1 MQQLVLLFFIFIITA
16 YWIDS
21 VQVKEIAKR
30 AGAYA
35 CKKHDVQFLDN
46 TVIKQK
52 TAIKRHPTNLIQ
64 LQRTYTFEYSI
75 DGTKRDSGIII
86 TSGHHIHEIQI
97 DLHTFDNRD
106 DA

>member
-1 MQQLVLLFFIFIITA
+1 MQQLILLFFIFIITA

-30 AGAYA
+30 AGASF

-52 TAIKRHPTNLIQ
+52 TNIKRHPTNLIQ
-64 LQRTYTFEYSI
+64 LQRTYTFEYST
-75 DGTKRDSGIII
+75 DGEKRDSGIII
-86 TSGHHIHEIQI
+86 TGGHHIHEIQI
-97 DLHTFDNRD
+97 NLHTFDNRD

>member
-1 MQQLVLLFFIFIITA
+1 MQQLLLLFFIILITA

-30 AGAYA
+30 AGAA
-35 CKKHDVQFLDN
+35 ICKKHEVQFLDN

-52 TAIKRHPTNLIQ
+52 TTIKRHPTNLLQI
-64 LQRTYTFEYSI
+64 QRTYTFEYST
-75 DGTKRDSGIII
+75 DGKNRDTGIVI
-86 TSGHHIHEIQI
+86 TCGHHIHEIQI
-97 DLHTFDNRD
+97 NLHTFENQD

>member
-1 MQQLVLLFFIFIITA
+1 MQQLLLLFILFIVTA

-30 AGAYA
+30 AGAHI
-35 CKKHDVQFLDN
+35 CKKHGVQFLDN

-52 TAIKRHPTNLIQ
+52 TSIKKHPSNLIQ

-75 DGTKRDSGIII
+75 DGEKRNSGIII
-86 TSGHHIHEIQI
+86 TGGHHIHEIQMN
-97 DLHTFDNRD
+97 LHTFDNQD

>member
-1 MQQLVLLFFIFIITA
+1 MQQLLLLLFIFIVTA

-30 AGAYA
+30 AGAA
-35 CKKHDVQFLDN
+35 VCKKHDVQFLDN

-52 TAIKRHPTNLIQ
+52 TRLKRHPTNLLQI
-64 LQRTYTFEYSI
+64 QRTYTFEYST
-75 DGTKRDSGIII
+75 DGKKRDTGIII
-86 TSGHHIHEIQI
+86 TGGHHIQESQI
-97 DLHTFDNRD
+97 NLHTFDNQD